1 MVIKKKLINTREEKE
16 AISFWDE
23 YYKSLQNT
31 EIVDTTE
38 TAEEKEA
45 RIKALEADPEK
56 WFKYYFE
63 KYCTAEPMP
72 FHKRS
77 TKRVLE
83 NPEYYEV
90 RPWSR
95 ELSKSG
101 RTMMEL
107 IYLHCTGKKK
117 FTLMISANK
126 DAAVRL
132 LKPYKLTFEKNPRLR
147 NDYGEQ
153 VNYGSWAEDE
163 FTTRSGSMFIAVGAG
178 QAPRGARNEEF
189 RPDSVVMDD
198 FDTDEDCR
206 NPDII
211 DKKWEW
217 FEQAVYGTRS
227 ISNPLLVIFNGNII
241 ADYCCIKKAMEI
253 ADCYEIVNIR
263 DKNGKSTWPT
273 KNTEEMI
280 DRVLSKISAAS
291 AQKEYFNNPIVLGK
305 VFKKLN
311 YGKVQPLHKYKYLVL
326 YTDPSYKKNGDFK
339 ATFLIGKYKDEYH
352 VLWVRCRQ
360 TNTSAMIDWQ
370 FEALD
375 FVNDKSALYLFIE
388 WPWIDDT
395 IKREIKKAN
404 KRHNRTLNL
413 KADERTKPEKF
424 FRIES
429 NLEPLNT
436 NGKLIFAEELEG
448 TTDMKEVEFQF
459 LALSPKSRAHDDAPD
474 ACEGGVWIINHKQ
487 LVQQAPPRI
496 FQFKH
501 SKKRY

>member
-1 MVIKKKLINTREEKE
+1 MIIKKQINREEKQYLNY
-16 AISFWDE
+16 WDE
-23 YYKSLQNT
+23 YYKSIQNT
-31 EIVDTTE
+31 DVVDTTE
-38 TAEEKEA
+38 TDEQKEA
-45 RIKALEADPEK
+45 RIKELEADPEK

-63 KYCTAEPMP
+63 KYCTAEPED

-77 TKRVLE
+77 TKRVID
-83 NPEYYEV
+83 NPEWYEV

-101 RTMMEL
+101 RTMMEM

-132 LKPYKLTFEKNPRLR
+132 LRPYKLAFEKNPRLI
-147 NDYGEQ
+147 NDYGQQ

-189 RPDSVVMDD
+189 RPDSIIMDD

-227 ISNPLLVIFNGNII
+227 ISNPMLVIFNGNII

-253 ADCYEIVNIR
+253 ADYYEIVNIR
-263 DKNGKSTWPT
+263 DENGKSTWPA

-291 AQKEYFNNPIVLGK
+291 AQKEYFNNPVVLGK
-305 VFKKLN
+305 VFKKLT
-311 YGKVQPLHKYKYLVL
+311 YGKIKPLNKYKYLVL
-326 YTDPSYKKNGDFK
+326 YTDPSYKKNADFK
-339 ATFLIGKYKDEYH
+339 ASAMVGKWRDEYH
-352 VLWVRCRQ
+352 VIWVRCRQ
-360 TNTSAMIDWQ
+360 TTTSAMIDWH
-370 FEALD
+370 FDALTY
-375 FVNDKSALYLFIE
+375 VGGKAALYLYIE

-404 KRHNRTLNL
+404 KRHGITLTL
-413 KADERTKPEKF
+413 KADERSKPEKF
-424 FRIES
+424 YRIES

-436 NGKLIFAEELEG
+436 NHKLIFNEELKD
-448 TTDMKEVEFQF
+448 TPDMKEMEYQF
-459 LALSPKSRAHDDAPD
+459 LALSPKSRAHDDGPD
-474 ACEGGVWIINHKQ
+474 AVEGGVWIVNHKQ
-487 LVQQAPPRI
+487 LLQQPPPRI
-496 FQFKH
+496 FNLKQHKN
-501 SKKRY
+501 RY

>member
-1 MVIKKKLINTREEKE
+1 
-16 AISFWDE
+16 
-23 YYKSLQNT
+23 
-31 EIVDTTE
+31 
-38 TAEEKEA
+38 
-45 RIKALEADPEK
+45 
-56 WFKYYFE
+56 
-63 KYCTAEPMP
+63 
-72 FHKRS
+72 
-77 TKRVLE
+77 
-83 NPEYYEV
+83 
-90 RPWSR
+90 
-95 ELSKSG
+95 
-101 RTMMEL
+101 
-107 IYLHCTGKKK
+107 
-117 FTLMISANK
+117 
-126 DAAVRL
+126 
-132 LKPYKLTFEKNPRLR
+132 
-147 NDYGEQ
+147 
-153 VNYGSWAEDE
+153 
-163 FTTRSGSMFIAVGAG
+163 
-178 QAPRGARNEEF
+178 
-189 RPDSVVMDD
+189 
-198 FDTDEDCR
+198 
-206 NPDII
+206 
-211 DKKWEW
+211 
-217 FEQAVYGTRS
+217 
-227 ISNPLLVIFNGNII
+227 
-241 ADYCCIKKAMEI
+241 
-253 ADCYEIVNIR
+253 
-263 DKNGKSTWPT
+263 
-273 KNTEEMI
+273 MI

-360 TNTSAMIDWQ
+360 TNTSDMIDWQ

-436 NGKLIFAEELEG
+436 NGKLIFADDLEG
-448 TTDMKEVEFQF
+448 TPDMKEVEFQF

-496 FQFKH
+496 FQFQH